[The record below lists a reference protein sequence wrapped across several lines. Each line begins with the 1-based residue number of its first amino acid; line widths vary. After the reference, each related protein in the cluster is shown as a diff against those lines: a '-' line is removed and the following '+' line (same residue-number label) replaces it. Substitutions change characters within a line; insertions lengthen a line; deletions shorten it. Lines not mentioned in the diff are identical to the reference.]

1 MSHGQPADQTP
12 VADYEIDSTLV
23 AKLLATQHPDL
34 ADLPLEAVTEGWDN
48 ATYRLGDSLAV
59 RLPRRSIAAVLIEN
73 EQAWL
78 PCIADRLTLP
88 VPVPCRI
95 GRPTDFYPCSWSV
108 VPWLQGVSGDQ
119 KEPLSSEART
129 LAVFLRSLHT
139 SAPTDAPPNPFRG
152 VPLEQR
158 AASVETRMERLAVK
172 TELVTPRLRQ
182 IWDEALDAPLDMQ
195 PTLLHGDLHP
205 RNVLVDRAGK
215 LCGIIDWGDITTGDC
230 ATDLAAIWMLFGSS
244 ADHKAVLTTY
254 GAVSE
259 ATVRR
264 AKGWAVLFGVLLL
277 DTGHTDN
284 PRNALIG
291 ERILRRVVL

>member
-1 MSHGQPADQTP
+1 MSHGQPVDQTP
-12 VADYEIDSTLV
+12 EADYEIDSALV
-23 AKLLATQHPDL
+23 AKLLAAQHPDL
-34 ADLPLEAVTEGWDN
+34 ADLPLEAIAAGWDN
-48 ATYRLGDSLAV
+48 AIYRLGESLAV
-59 RLPRRSIAAVLIEN
+59 RLPRRSIAATLIKN
-73 EQAWL
+73 EQVWL
-78 PCIADRLTLP
+78 PNIADRLTLP
-88 VPVPCRI
+88 VPAPYRI

-139 SAPTDAPPNPFRG
+139 STPRNAPANPFRG

-158 AASVETRMERLAVK
+158 AASVKTRMERLAVK

-182 IWDEALDAPLDMQ
+182 IWDEALDAQLDVQ
-195 PTLLHGDLHP
+195 LTLLHGDLHP
-205 RNVLVDRAGK
+205 RNVLVDTAGK

-244 ADHKAVLTTY
+244 ADHQAALAAY
-254 GAVSE
+254 GGVSE
-259 ATVRR
+259 ATVSR

-284 PRNALIG
+284 PRNALVG